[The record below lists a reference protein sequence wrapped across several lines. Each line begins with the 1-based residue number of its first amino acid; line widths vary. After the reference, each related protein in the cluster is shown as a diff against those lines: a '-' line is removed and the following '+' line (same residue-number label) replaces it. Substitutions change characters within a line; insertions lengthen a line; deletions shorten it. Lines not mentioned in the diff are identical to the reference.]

1 MNIQST
7 LLSRLQPSRSTP
19 PVDLKNWLVGKL
31 LNASVVERRPGNT
44 LLLKVQDQLIEAR
57 SQQPVALKPGENLT
71 LRVMDN
77 GNPAILK
84 VEHQNPPSNFQLQQQ
99 LLRETL
105 PRQAGLE
112 KMNAVLKQVQAK
124 AQGVVAALPAPVK
137 KQLQKL
143 IDTLPTP
150 KSLNTGQGV
159 KSALADSGL
168 FLEAKLLSQAKPQ
181 PPAAALA
188 RAPIQQV
195 PVLPGTDLKANLLQL
210 ARVIKQ
216 AQPATQ
222 AATGSTT
229 STVSTKLAHA
239 VVNEA
244 AGLTKKNS
252 TAGAAVVTTTQ
263 AAATQ
268 RQSAPVPLVIK
279 QVDVEQLGKQV
290 EAALARIETNQARA
304 IVTDGQPLTAWN
316 FEIPV
321 KDQDELDLV
330 KLDLEQRKNNDENEE
345 TQGNWT
351 VNLRIEFE
359 SGGNLSAR
367 VSMFVSEMN
376 VALWSHENNIDELIA
391 TNLNRLDERLHN
403 KGLQLKQVQHI
414 QLLEEK
420 SGPQQET
427 NLINIT
433 L

>member
-57 SQQPVALKPGENLT
+57 SQQPVALKPGEKLT
-71 LRVMDN
+71 LKVMDN

-84 VEHQNPPSNFQLQQQ
+84 VVQQNPPSSFQLQQQ

-112 KMNAVLKQVQAK
+112 KMNAVLKQVQVK

-159 KSALADSGL
+159 KSALTDSGL

-222 AATGSTT
+222 VATTSASVSPQVAHALVSEVAGVTKKYSTT
-229 STVSTKLAHA
+229 
-239 VVNEA
+239 
-244 AGLTKKNS
+244 
-252 TAGAAVVTTTQ
+252 GAAAVTTTQ
-263 AAATQ
+263 TAAHN

-279 QVDVEQLGKQV
+279 QVDVEQLGKHV

-304 IVTDGQPLTAWN
+304 IVTDGQPLTGWS

-427 NLINIT
+427 NLINIM

>member
-57 SQQPVALKPGENLT
+57 SQQPVALKPGEKLT
-71 LRVMDN
+71 LKVMDN

-84 VEHQNPPSNFQLQQQ
+84 VVQQNPPSSFQLQQQ

-112 KMNAVLKQVQAK
+112 KMNAVLKQVQVK

-159 KSALADSGL
+159 KSALTDSGL

-181 PPAAALA
+181 PPAATLA

-222 AATGSTT
+222 VATTSASVSPQVAHALVSEVAGVTKKYSTT
-229 STVSTKLAHA
+229 
-239 VVNEA
+239 
-244 AGLTKKNS
+244 
-252 TAGAAVVTTTQ
+252 GAAAVTTTQ
-263 AAATQ
+263 TAAHN

-304 IVTDGQPLTAWN
+304 IVTDGQPLTGWS

-427 NLINIT
+427 NLINIM

>member
-57 SQQPVALKPGENLT
+57 SQQPVALKPGEKLT
-71 LRVMDN
+71 LKVMDN

-84 VEHQNPPSNFQLQQQ
+84 VVQQNPPSNFQLQQQ

-112 KMNAVLKQVQAK
+112 KMNAVLKQVQVK

-159 KSALADSGL
+159 KSALTDSGL

-222 AATGSTT
+222 VATTT
-229 STVSTKLAHA
+229 ASVSPKVAHA
-239 VVNEA
+239 LVSEV
-244 AGLTKKNS
+244 AGVTKKYS
-252 TAGAAVVTTTQ
+252 TSGAAAVTTTQ
-263 AAATQ
+263 TAAHN

-304 IVTDGQPLTAWN
+304 IVTDGQPLTGWS

-427 NLINIT
+427 NLINIM